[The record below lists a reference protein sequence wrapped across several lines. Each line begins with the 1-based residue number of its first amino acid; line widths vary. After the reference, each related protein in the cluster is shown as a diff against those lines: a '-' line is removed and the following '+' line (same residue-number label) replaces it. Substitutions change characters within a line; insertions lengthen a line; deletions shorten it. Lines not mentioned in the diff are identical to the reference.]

1 MIDWKDNNTLT
12 SGRFAKEN
20 SKSVTRLKKEGERV

>member
-12 SGRFAKEN
+12 SGRLAKEN
-20 SKSVTRLKKEGERV
+20 SKSAIRFKKEVERG

>member
-12 SGRFAKEN
+12 SGKFAEET
-20 SKSVTRLKKEGERV
+20 SKSIIRFKKEDERV

>member
-20 SKSVTRLKKEGERV
+20 SKATIRFKKESECV

>member
-20 SKSVTRLKKEGERV
+20 SKSIIRFRKEGERV